1 MDARLKSLRIFNGF
15 QLSRSLPKCCCL
27 WLSGL
32 PLPWHKSVK
41 SIEVLALALV
51 LHMQAMSIFKISCN
65 SERNKK
71 TMNSVL
77 QLQKLMPTASA
88 GEISV
93 LFISTYSNIC
103 PTTSL
108 PGEAGKFEM
117 Q

>member
-1 MDARLKSLRIFNGF
+1 
-15 QLSRSLPKCCCL
+15 
-27 WLSGL
+27 
-32 PLPWHKSVK
+32 
-41 SIEVLALALV
+41 
-51 LHMQAMSIFKISCN
+51 
-65 SERNKK
+65 
-71 TMNSVL
+71 MNTVL
-77 QLQKLMPTASA
+77 QLQKLMPTAST